1 MPADIGIPSESR
13 CFPICF
19 SVPLRCRLSA
29 IVYHVPS
36 GYHSTRTDV
45 LFLPTR
51 PPLASFNGFIMQICC
66 LIIAPA
72 FLAAGDYILLGRL
85 MKILGQEYSWIHPTS
100 YAIVAITGDI
110 ISLVVQAAGGGLAS
124 GADTREG
131 QDNGAYIM
139 VGGVFWQV
147 GE

>member
-1 MPADIGIPSESR
+1 MSPLAIIR
-13 CFPICF
+13 HVLICSSSF
-19 SVPLRCRLSA
+19 D
-29 IVYHVPS
+29 
-36 GYHSTRTDV
+36 T
-45 LFLPTR
+45 
-51 PPLASFNGFIMQICC
+51 PPLVASFNGFIMQICC